1 MFRRKQSS
9 LTQKV
14 AKRDVKYLVRRGVTL
29 REGYSFP
36 LVAQIGEAAY
46 SYANP
51 QSSCCRTV
59 NASSG

>member
-1 MFRRKQSS
+1 MFRREQSS

-14 AKRDVKYLVRRGVTL
+14 AKRDVKYLVALLYVLFFSPRR
-29 REGYSFP
+29 S
-36 LVAQIGEAAY
+36 IGEAAY